1 MKPNLIFIL
10 AIAMSALQTCG
21 CVRVEAPSQR
31 GATLQVEGVDQVL
44 AVVID
49 TSGSFDDDWEQKV
62 YRFLLDMIDS
72 YFRQSI
78 GSRSVLQIAVLS
90 ESGDPVFWIASPR
103 DFARAFPDEQ
113 AFRDRL
119 AAEKQTAFSPI
130 FGSVTATIK
139 SVQATAG
146 LRSDGKATVVVLS
159 DLRQAWHKGD
169 ADAEAKGMVAA
180 IKEFTEDG
188 GNIAFY
194 YAHPKIAISLR
205 AGLEKRGV
213 DNARYWIE
221 SDNVFAPT
229 APNFY

>member
-1 MKPNLIFIL
+1 M
-10 AIAMSALQTCG
+10 
-21 CVRVEAPSQR
+21 
-31 GATLQVEGVDQVL
+31 
-44 AVVID
+44 
-49 TSGSFDDDWEQKV
+49 
-62 YRFLLDMIDS
+62 
-72 YFRQSI
+72 
-78 GSRSVLQIAVLS
+78 
-90 ESGDPVFWIASPR
+90 
-103 DFARAFPDEQ
+103 
-113 AFRDRL
+113 
-119 AAEKQTAFSPI
+119 
-130 FGSVTATIK
+130 
-139 SVQATAG
+139 
-146 LRSDGKATVVVLS
+146 LS